1 MIAGHGHV
9 LPGAAGAALPAG
21 TAGPQRRAADLA
33 GTDGRGSSAEQRG
46 MADLHL
52 HSVWSDGLA
61 SVAEIMEY
69 AQEQTAL
76 DVIAIADHDQVGGAL
91 EAVAWCARHPAARVR
106 AIVATEISAAWGRHI
121 LALFF
126 EPPFPSRPFPRFRR
140 LAETIALVRA
150 AGGIVVVPHPLSP
163 LVPSLGRRTLTRLL
177 GAQVPLE
184 ALEVCSGA
192 IGGRRKEPLVRAL
205 NAAAWHLAPV
215 GSSDAHH
222 LAQIGSAYTSFP
234 GRSPAD
240 LKRAILA
247 RATSAHWGPAV
258 RVPLMAH
265 AHQSWRSLVVKPA
278 RELWHA
284 LAARPESG

>member
-9 LPGAAGAALPAG
+9 PPGAAGAALPAG
-21 TAGPQRRAADLA
+21 TAGPQRHAADLA
-33 GTDGRGSSAEQRG
+33 GTDGHGSSARQQG

-61 SVAEIMEY
+61 SASEIMEY

-76 DVIAIADHDQVGGAL
+76 DIIAIADHDQVGGAL
-91 EAVAWCARHPAARVR
+91 EAVAWCTRHPAARVR
-106 AIVATEISAAWGRHI
+106 AIVATEISTAWGRHL

-126 EPPFPSRPFPRFRR
+126 QPPFPRRPFPRFRPV
-140 LAETIALVRA
+140 AETVALVHA
-150 AGGIVVVPHPLSP
+150 AGGIVVVPHPLSL

-177 GAQVPLE
+177 GAQVPVE

-205 NAAAWHLAPV
+205 NAAAWHLAPL

-240 LKRAILA
+240 LQRAILA
-247 RATSAHWGPAV
+247 RATGAHWGPAA
-258 RVPLMAH
+258 RVPLAAH
-265 AHQSWRSLVVKPA
+265 AYQSWRSLVVKPA
-278 RELWHA
+278 RELWQA
-284 LAARPESG
+284 LAARPEAG